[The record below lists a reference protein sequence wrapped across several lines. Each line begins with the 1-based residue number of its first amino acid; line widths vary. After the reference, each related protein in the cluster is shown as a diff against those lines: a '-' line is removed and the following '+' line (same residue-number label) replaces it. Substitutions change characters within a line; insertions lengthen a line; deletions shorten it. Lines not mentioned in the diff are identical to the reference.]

1 MKHFRLAKDAGHF
14 RPAKGW
20 KRELEEISLSLV
32 IAVLLI
38 VSASAAWAGS
48 QARNMAVAGGAVA
61 ASQFV
66 YYGKVITSEQCT
78 TPLTNGPLCTVAS
91 RIAPFTV
98 MLTDGKPPLAAYM
111 PGASKGVV
119 PVPVP
124 GGYVIGFGIP
134 GGAAVQLFMFWMFA
148 K

>member
-1 MKHFRLAKDAGHF
+1 MRYFQ
-14 RPAKGW
+14 PVKGW
-20 KRELEEISLSLV
+20 KRELEEISLGLV
-32 IAVLLI
+32 IVVFLI

-48 QARNMAVAGGAVA
+48 QTRGLVIAGGATA
-61 ASQFV
+61 ASSLI

-78 TPLTNGPLCTVAS
+78 TLISNGPLCTVAS
-91 RIAPFTV
+91 RLAPFTV
-98 MLTDGKPPLAAYM
+98 MLTDGKPPMAAYM

-134 GGAAVQLFMFWMFA
+134 SGAAVQLFMFWMFP